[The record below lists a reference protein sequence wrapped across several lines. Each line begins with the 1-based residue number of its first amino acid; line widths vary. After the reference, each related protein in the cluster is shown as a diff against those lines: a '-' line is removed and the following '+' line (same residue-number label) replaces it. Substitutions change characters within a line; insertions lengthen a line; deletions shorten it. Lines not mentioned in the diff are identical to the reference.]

1 MVKSAWKHQLRWYWY
16 LTQWNKQKAV
26 EFQHVVSEKNQ
37 EIRQYT
43 YQAAEAKV
51 APTSIATTLVLP
63 VETGSPCYH
72 LQNVELQ
79 SIL

>member
-1 MVKSAWKHQLRWYWY
+1 M
-16 LTQWNKQKAV
+16 
-26 EFQHVVSEKNQ
+26 SEKNQ

-43 YQAAEAKV
+43 YQTAEAKV
-51 APTSIATTLVLP
+51 APTSIATTSVLS
-63 VETGSPCYH
+63 VETGSPCCR